1 MAEPLNRSLARGLDM
16 LTLLGE
22 SKHGLE
28 LHEIAKA
35 LDIPKSSAFNLLH
48 TLLDMQFVEYQASSS
63 RYKLSMKMFEIG
75 AKAVRRTNID
85 TVIREQM
92 QEIYL
97 AMNETVHCG
106 VQDGTDVVYID
117 RIESTRSIRMTAR
130 IGFRI
135 PLYCTAMG
143 RAILACLPDS
153 QVRELLKEQEFKQ
166 LTPYT
171 VPDLETLISSLQ
183 KVREAGYAIESQ
195 ESNEN
200 VCCMGVAACDRE
212 GIPRYAISVSAPIF
226 RMNEAA
232 QKKCKEQL
240 LRAKETIERYLSII

>member
-1 MAEPLNRSLARGLDM
+1 MAEPINRSLKRGLDM
-16 LTLLGE
+16 LTLLSE
-22 SKHGLE
+22 SKQGLE
-28 LHEIAKA
+28 LHEIARL

-48 TLLDMQFVEYQASSS
+48 TLLDMRYVEYHLSTS
-63 RYKLSMKMFEIG
+63 RYTLSMKMFEIG
-75 AKAVRRTNID
+75 AKAFRRTNID

-143 RAILACLPDS
+143 RAILACLSDEE
-153 QVRELLKEQEFKQ
+153 VRRLLKDEAFKK

-171 VPDLETLISSLQ
+171 IKDMDALLTALQ
-183 KVREAGYAIESQ
+183 GVREKGYAIESQ

-212 GIPRYAISVSAPIF
+212 GRPRYAISISAPIF
-226 RMNEAA
+226 RMNGAA
-232 QKKCKEQL
+232 QKKASEL
-240 LRAKETIERYLSII
+240 LLKAKETIERYLSII

>member
-1 MAEPLNRSLARGLDM
+1 MAEPLNRSLARGLNM
-16 LTLLGE
+16 LALLGE

-28 LHEIAKA
+28 LHEIAKV

-48 TLLDMQFVEYQASSS
+48 TLLDMQFVEFKASTSH
-63 RYKLSMKMFEIG
+63 YNLSMKMFEIG

-97 AMNETVHCG
+97 AMNEPVHCG

-143 RAILACLPDS
+143 RAILACMPDS
-153 QVRELLKEQEFKQ
+153 EVRELLKNQEFKR

-171 VPDLETLISSLQ
+171 VKNRDALIQELAI
-183 KVREAGYAIESQ
+183 VREQGYAIESQ

-212 GIPRYAISVSAPIF
+212 GVARYAISVSAPIF
-226 RMNEAA
+226 RMNDATR
-232 QKKCKEQL
+232 KKCREHL

>member
-1 MAEPLNRSLARGLDM
+1 MPEPLNRSLARGLNM
-16 LTLLGE
+16 LALLGE

-48 TLLDMQFVEYQASSS
+48 TLLDMQFVEYQASTSH
-63 RYKLSMKMFEIG
+63 YKLSMKMFEIG

-106 VQDGTDVVYID
+106 VQDGTDMVYID

-135 PLYCTAMG
+135 PVYCTAMG
-143 RAILACLPDS
+143 RAILACMSDS
-153 QVRELLKEQEFKQ
+153 EVRALLKDETFKQ

-171 VPDLETLISSLQ
+171 VKNVDALLAALQ
-183 KVREAGYAIESQ
+183 KVREQGYAVESQ

-200 VCCMGVAACDRE
+200 VICMGVAARDKE
-212 GIPRYAISVSAPIF
+212 NMPRYAISVSAPIF
-226 RMNEAA
+226 RMNEAM
-232 QKKCKEQL
+232 QKKCREQL

>member
-1 MAEPLNRSLARGLDM
+1 MPEPLNRSLARGLDM
-16 LTLLGE
+16 LMLLSE

-28 LHEIAKA
+28 LHEIAKI

-48 TLLDMQFVEYQASSS
+48 TLLDMHFVEYHQQGA
-63 RYKLSMKMFEIG
+63 RYTLSMRMFEIG

-85 TVIREQM
+85 SIIREQM

-143 RAILACLPDS
+143 RALLATKTDA
-153 QVRELLKEQEFKQ
+153 QVKALLKEEPFKA

-171 VPDLETLISSLQ
+171 IKNMDALLEELKQVRLQ
-183 KVREAGYAIESQ
+183 GYALEKQ

-200 VCCMGVAACDRE
+200 VACMGVAVCDKKGE
-212 GIPRYAISVSAPIF
+212 ARYALSVSVPIF
-226 RMNEAA
+226 RMTESA
-232 QKKCKEQL
+232 QKRCQEQL
-240 LRAKETIERYLSII
+240 LRAKETIERYLVI